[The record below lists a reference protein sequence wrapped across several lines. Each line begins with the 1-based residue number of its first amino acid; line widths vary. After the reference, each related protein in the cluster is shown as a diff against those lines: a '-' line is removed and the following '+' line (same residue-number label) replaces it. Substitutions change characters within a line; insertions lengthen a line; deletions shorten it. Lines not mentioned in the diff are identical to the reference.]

1 MEMFAAGGLHQSCAS
16 TDTFSDARCH
26 TSEMNN
32 KAWSIKSPLPAI
44 MNKLFSVAIL
54 AGLFCASSQRVAL
67 DTIIPVD
74 KEFCWTSWY
83 DRDDPSGTG
92 DWELLVDLW
101 TEYPGQICNQPV
113 AIEAVTTSSGIP
125 ASLAGNIYTSI
136 PGYGFVCV
144 NNQQKSGSCLDYKVR
159 FLCPCRGA

>member
-1 MEMFAAGGLHQSCAS
+1 MCECRQQEKLVKTRLVCFEGQ
-16 TDTFSDARCH
+16 
-26 TSEMNN
+26 
-32 KAWSIKSPLPAI
+32 SIKSPLPAI